1 MSEETLASAIARI
14 DRAVARI
21 DQAVRQ
27 RTAGSS
33 AVAKSL
39 ATLEERHAVLRA
51 RIQDTIERLDG
62 LIAAEEQD

>member
-27 RTAGSS
+27 RNAGSN
-33 AVAKSL
+33 ALAKSL
-39 ATLEERHAVLRA
+39 ASLEERHAALRT
-51 RIQDTIERLDG
+51 RIHETIDRLDG
-62 LIAAEEQD
+62 LIDAEGQD